1 MSFQKNDESEDF
13 SMIDKKA
20 DDDKL
25 NFSVEKLLVE
35 EEQYSI
41 SMPLQDKQK
50 SQPQQQN
57 N

>member
-1 MSFQKNDESEDF
+1 
-13 SMIDKKA
+13 MIDKKA

-41 SMPLQDKQK
+41 SMPLQDK
-50 SQPQQQN
+50 
-57 N
+57 